1 MQIGRGNWYGK
12 KYYFGMH
19 YDLHAT
25 ANDTELGT
33 HCSPAKLV
41 PMLKIMKPDFVQTDC
56 KGHPG
61 MTSWFTQVPDGTV
74 SPGVVKDAMA
84 QWREATKQLKLP
96 LHCHYSGIW
105 DMAAAKKHPEWTVVP
120 APGSDRK
127 SEKMC
132 PRSPY
137 LEKLLMTVY
146 NYPHIGNMRPV
157 VVFDTLRRFLTYVGY
172 DVTYVSNYTDVDDK
186 IIKAAKQEGKSG
198 KEL

>member
-19 YDLHAT
+19 YDLHAN

-33 HCSPAKLV
+33 HCSPAELV

-137 LEKLLMTVY
+137 LEKLLIPQLIELIDRY
-146 NYPHIGNMRPV
+146 E
-157 VVFDTLRRFLTYVGY
+157 
-172 DVTYVSNYTDVDDK
+172 VDGFWIDGDLWAVEPCYCK
-186 IIKAAKQEGKSG
+186 K
-198 KEL
+198 

>member
-19 YDLHAT
+19 YDLHANG
-25 ANDTELGT
+25 NDTELGT
-33 HCSPAKLV
+33 HCSPAELI
-41 PMLKIMKPDFVQTDC
+41 PMLKLMKPDFVQTDC

-84 QWREATKQLKLP
+84 QWREATKLLKLP

-127 SEKMC
+127 SEKM
-132 PRSPY
+132 
-137 LEKLLMTVY
+137 
-146 NYPHIGNMRPV
+146 
-157 VVFDTLRRFLTYVGY
+157 
-172 DVTYVSNYTDVDDK
+172 
-186 IIKAAKQEGKSG
+186 
-198 KEL
+198 